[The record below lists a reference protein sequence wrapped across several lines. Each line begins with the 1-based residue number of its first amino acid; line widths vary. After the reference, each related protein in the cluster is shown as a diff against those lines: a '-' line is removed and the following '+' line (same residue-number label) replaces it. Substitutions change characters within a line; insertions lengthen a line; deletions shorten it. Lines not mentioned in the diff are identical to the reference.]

1 MKAKLAVAPV
11 KQLSM
16 DRVVAE
22 RIRNAITKGTFRP
35 GSRLTEANLAETLA
49 VSRGTVRAGLHRL
62 LSEGLVV
69 LRPYSGWHVPTL
81 DARDAWELYTLR
93 GCLEPLA
100 SRLAAENINDENVE
114 MLMAAFKKL
123 KAAVKHADDK
133 EITDADLA
141 IHKTIVA
148 LAGHKRL
155 AAHYE
160 LVEQQVQIYIAS
172 SNAML
177 KKRTQ
182 VVENHRALVE
192 AICAGKPKIAER
204 LAREHGVRAASELFQ
219 ILTTERSDFAMTGV
233 NAKF

>member
-1 MKAKLAVAPV
+1 
-11 KQLSM
+11 
-16 DRVVAE
+16 
-22 RIRNAITKGTFRP
+22 
-35 GSRLTEANLAETLA
+35 
-49 VSRGTVRAGLHRL
+49 
-62 LSEGLVV
+62 
-69 LRPYSGWHVPTL
+69 
-81 DARDAWELYTLR
+81 
-93 GCLEPLA
+93 
-100 SRLAAENINDENVE
+100 
-114 MLMAAFKKL
+114 MAAFKKL

-177 KKRTQ
+177 KKRAQ

-192 AICAGKPKIAER
+192 AICAGKPKVAER

-219 ILTTERSDFAMTGV
+219 VLTTERPDFAMTEV
-233 NAKF
+233 DAKF